1 MSHYFYVISTFI
13 HIIAACLWLGGM
25 LFLIL
30 AFIPGVKNHPD
41 KIDLIANVS
50 LKFRPAG
57 SVVLIVLLIT
67 GIYQLEMRGV
77 QWTWA
82 FFTGSFF
89 GKVAGLKILVF
100 IGIVLISIVH
110 DYYLGNLAIKA
121 WKTNPED
128 SATRKLRKV
137 SRMMGRIGFLLA
149 LLAVFLGVL
158 LVRGW

>member
-1 MSHYFYVISTFI
+1 MSHHFYVISTFI

-57 SVVLIVLLIT
+57 SIVLALLFIT

-77 QWTWA
+77 QWTWT

-121 WKTNPED
+121 WKTNPEN
-128 SATRKLRKV
+128 SATFKLRNV

>member
-1 MSHYFYVISTFI
+1 MSHHLYVISTFI
-13 HIIAACLWLGGM
+13 HIIAACIWLGGM
-25 LFLIL
+25 IFLIL

-57 SVVLIVLLIT
+57 SVVLALLLIT
-67 GIYQLEMRGV
+67 GIYQLEIRGV

-82 FFTGSFF
+82 YFTGSFF
-89 GKVAGLKILVF
+89 GKAAGLKLLTF
-100 IGIVLISIVH
+100 TGIVLISIVH

-121 WKTNPED
+121 WKMNPEHAD
-128 SATRKLRKV
+128 TQKLRNT

-149 LLAVFLGVL
+149 LLAALLGVL
-158 LVRGW
+158 MVRGW

>member
-1 MSHYFYVISTFI
+1 MSHHLYVISTFI

-57 SVVLIVLLIT
+57 SIVLALLLIT
-67 GIYQLEMRGV
+67 GIYQLEIRGV
-77 QWTWA
+77 QWTWEY
-82 FFTGSFF
+82 FTSSFF

-121 WKTNPED
+121 WKTNPEN
-128 SATRKLRKV
+128 SATLKLRNV

>member
-1 MSHYFYVISTFI
+1 MSHSIYVLSVFI
-13 HIIAACLWLGGM
+13 HVIAACIWLGGM

-30 AFIPGVKNHPD
+30 AFIPGIKNHPD

-57 SVVLIVLLIT
+57 SVVLALLLVT
-67 GIYQLEMRGV
+67 GIYQLEIRGI
-77 QWTWA
+77 QWNWA
-82 FFTGSFF
+82 YFTGSFF
-89 GKVAGLKILVF
+89 GKVAGLKLLTFLGIVF
-100 IGIVLISIVH
+100 ISIFH

-121 WKTNPED
+121 WKQNPEL
-128 SATRKLRKV
+128 AKTNRLRNV

>member
-1 MSHYFYVISTFI
+1 MSHQLYVISTFI
-13 HIIAACLWLGGM
+13 HIISACIWLGGM

-30 AFIPGVKNHPD
+30 AFIPGIKNHPD

-57 SVVLIVLLIT
+57 SVVLALLLIT
-67 GIYQLEMRGV
+67 GIYQLEIRGV
-77 QWTWA
+77 EWNWQY
-82 FFTGSFF
+82 FTGSFF

-100 IGIVLISIVH
+100 TGIVLISIAH

-121 WKTNPED
+121 WKMQPEH
-128 SATRKLRKV
+128 SKTQKLRNI